1 MKFLKHGNAWSLTP
15 NARMD
20 VRDQLPAGCYTV
32 CKNPLSGEYFLEEG
46 EQFILPKK
54 LYGKTVTGVIRS
66 TFVISPDGLIEHAFY
81 NVKATGHVQML
92 RRKLSI

>member
-20 VRDQLPAGCYTV
+20 VRDRLPAGCYTV

-54 LYGKTVTGVIRS
+54 LYGKTLGQPWR
-66 TFVISPDGLIEHAFY
+66 IS
-81 NVKATGHVQML
+81 
-92 RRKLSI
+92 RREK